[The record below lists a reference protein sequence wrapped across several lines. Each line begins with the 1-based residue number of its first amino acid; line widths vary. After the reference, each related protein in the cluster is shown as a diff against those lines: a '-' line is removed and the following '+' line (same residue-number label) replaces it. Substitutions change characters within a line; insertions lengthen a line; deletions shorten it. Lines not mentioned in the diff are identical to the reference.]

1 MGVLS
6 NAKRARPQTAAEAK
20 KTFLDGIAAGKTRME
35 ALRPTGRTSEKTID
49 NWMSSDQ
56 EFSAAVR
63 AIREER
69 SGTKKDKEDYSGLGF
84 AEWRK
89 KFLGVDTFP
98 HQHAWIDL
106 LEGRE
111 YTPREGETYEP
122 SDPNRLIVNV
132 PPFHAKSS
140 TLTIDYPVYRI
151 CMDPNVR
158 IIIVSK
164 RLDQAKKFLYAIKT
178 RLTSSRYAALQAA
191 YAPEGGFKPDRADG
205 ASWGMEKIYVRGVD
219 SGEKDPTVEALGMG
233 GQIYGSRSDLIIM
246 DDCIVMSNAS
256 QSETQIAWIESEVEN
271 RVRDGKILIV
281 GTRLSPKD
289 MYKELRNGDRYL
301 SGKSPWGY
309 LRQPAVLKYDEDPE
323 KWETLWPYS
332 TSPMETGQKPDV
344 NGLYPAWPGVRMH
357 AERNKKPP
365 RVWALV
371 YQQED
376 ISDDSVFHPTCVAGS
391 TNRTRKPGPLKAG
404 ALGHPSNGM
413 EGQYIIASMDPA
425 MTGDT
430 FSLVMAV
437 DKFQRDGAV
446 NRRVLNAWLKT
457 SPTPAYI
464 RSHIKDVTEQFDVN
478 EWVIEQNAFQLFLI
492 HDEDIQNYLRQ
503 RGVKLTPHYTSRNKQ
518 DPDFGVAS
526 MAGLFGSLIQRPD
539 NNRAGM
545 DHNRDHVIELPD
557 PDKSEGTKALIE
569 QLVSWQPG
577 KLGKELKQDGPM
589 ALWFAE
595 LRARSLLGVGRANR
609 KHFMENPYLSRS
621 DKAKQTVVTTE
632 AFRKLMEERF

>member
-1 MGVLS
+1 VPKRDYRAKALS
-6 NAKRARPQTAAEAK
+6 ADEAKRVY
-20 KTFLDGIAAGKTRME
+20 LDGIAAGLSRLD
-35 ALRPTGRTSEKTID
+35 ALAPTGRSSIKTVD
-49 NWMSSDQ
+49 NWMASDR
-56 EFSAAVR
+56 EFAERVKD
-63 AIREER
+63 IRIGRTEAKTR
-69 SGTKKDKEDYSGLGF
+69 GVDQDVANIGF
-84 AEWRK
+84 ADWRK
-89 KFLGVDTFP
+89 QFLGVDTFP
-98 HQHAWIDL
+98 HQQAWIDL

-111 YTPREGETYEP
+111 YTPRQGETYEP
-122 SDPNRLIVNV
+122 SDLNRLIVNV

-151 CMDPNVR
+151 CMNPNVR

-178 RLTSSRYAALQAA
+178 RLTSNRFAALQAA

-233 GQIYGSRSDLIIM
+233 GQIYGSRADLIIM
-246 DDCIVMSNAS
+246 DDCIVMSNAG
-256 QSETQIAWIESEVEN
+256 QSEQQIAWIESEVEN

-301 SGKSPWGY
+301 SGRSPWGY
-309 LRQPAVLKYDEDPE
+309 LRQPAVLRYDEDPE

-332 TSPMETGQKPDV
+332 TSPMETGQKPDE
-344 NGLYPAWPGVRMH
+344 NGMYPAWPGPRMH
-357 AERNKKPP
+357 MERNKKPP
-365 RVWALV
+365 RIWALV

-391 TNRTRKPGPLKAG
+391 VNRMRKPGPMAAG
-404 ALGHPSNGM
+404 APGHAPNGM

-437 DKFQRDGAV
+437 DKYADAGKV
-446 NRRVLNAWLKT
+446 NRRILNAWLKT

-464 RSHIKDVTEQFDVN
+464 RDHIKMVTEQFGVD

-492 HDEDIQNYLRQ
+492 HDEDINRYLQQ

-526 MAGLFGSLIQRPD
+526 VAPLFGNLIQRPD
-539 NNRAGM
+539 GHRNGVDHAG
-545 DHNRDHVIELPD
+545 DHIIELPD
-557 PDKSEGTKALIE
+557 PDKSEGIKALIE
-569 QLVSWQPG
+569 QLTSWQPG
-577 KLGKELKQDGPM
+577 KLGKELKMDGPM

-595 LRARSLLGVGRANR
+595 LRARSLMGIGR
-609 KHFMENPYLSRS
+609 KSQKTHLDNPYLSRS
-621 DKAKQTVVTTE
+621 DRAKQSVVTTE